1 MQDAIIQLIA
11 GMYFKIFANV
21 ENLGEI
27 MAGLFDSSGEGL
39 GAVSVAETAATEI
52 TQNIAGAMSGV
63 GLAISLLFFIIAL
76 LELSTTERLT
86 LEYFIKFFSKLV
98 IAVALIVACPK
109 LIENIG
115 LFASALAGE
124 FAVSGSDAVQLD
136 EQTFIDFMQNE
147 AEGMKWISI
156 LISGILTAGI
166 MNLVSLVLL
175 ILTWVVAFS
184 RVLEMSIRGC
194 FLPIAIG
201 MMSDDGWRGAGG
213 RYIRKYIAICCQS
226 SVIVLVGRLTLSLT
240 RRVMLYALAGNGSG
254 TDTTILGATIM
265 VLGIA
270 IAAVSLLFKSIGIV
284 NDAFGG

>member
-1 MQDAIIQLIA
+1 MQDAIIKLIA
-11 GMYFKIFANV
+11 NMYFKIFANV
-21 ENLGEI
+21 NSLGEI

-39 GAVSVAETAATEI
+39 GAVSAAENAATKI

-86 LEYFIKFFSKLV
+86 LEYFIKFFSKLA
-98 IAVALIVACPK
+98 IAVALIIACPK

-115 LFASALAGE
+115 LFASALAQE
-124 FAVSGSDAVQLD
+124 FAVEGKIPKEVSED
-136 EQTFIDFMQNE
+136 TFIKFMQNE
-147 AEGMKWISI
+147 AGGLKWISI

-175 ILTWVVAFS
+175 VLTWVVAFS

-226 SVIVLVGRLTLSLT
+226 SVIVLVGRLTLNVT
-240 RRVMLYALAGNGSG
+240 RAVMMFALEDKGAGAG
-254 TDTTILGATIM
+254 TSVMGATIM
-265 VLGIA
+265 VLGVA